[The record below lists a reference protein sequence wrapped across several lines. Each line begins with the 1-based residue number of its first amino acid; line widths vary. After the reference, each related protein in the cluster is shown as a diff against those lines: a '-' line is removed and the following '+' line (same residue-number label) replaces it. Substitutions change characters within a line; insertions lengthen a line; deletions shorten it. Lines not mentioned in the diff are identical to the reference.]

1 MKLLKLVPDDTNI
14 DFLRWR
20 GLAIGLSILMLAGAI
35 ALIAVKG
42 LNFGVDFAG
51 GQMIRVTFSQPV
63 SLDELRDQV
72 SGLGLGE
79 PSIQEFG
86 SPREVSI
93 RLPLPEGGEEGA
105 NAAASKVR
113 VALEAEHPGVRIDAV
128 ETVSGKVSGE
138 LVRDGA
144 LALLLAMIGIAIYI
158 WIRFEWQFGVGGLF
172 SLFHDVTLTLGFF
185 ALTQMEFDLNVIA
198 ALLTLIGYS
207 LNDTIVIYDRVR
219 ENLRKYRK
227 MDITSLLNLSMN
239 ETLARSIARLVA
251 MVLALGSLM
260 ILGPE
265 VIQRPRRP
273 GFRRRRFRDRRRRL
287 RGAAADS
294 EPRRRLAGAAAARRA
309 DDGRSGPL
317 ARARSAAG
325 IPDPRHRRDHGLRAA
340 RAGRGAGNARHRRR
354 IDGQPRGRPR
364 LGDAARRGEMD
375 RGGDHAARLRSDEG
389 AQMRL

>member
-1 MKLLKLVPDDTNI
+1 MRLLKLVPDDTNI

-20 GLAIGLSILMLAGAI
+20 NVAMAFSMLLVAASI

-51 GQMIRVTFSQPV
+51 GQVIRAHFAQPP
-63 SLDELRDQV
+63 SLDTLRAQV
-72 SGLGLGE
+72 TGYGLGD

-105 NAAASKVR
+105 NKAASKVR
-113 VALEAEHPGVRIDAV
+113 AALTRDYPGVRIDAV
-128 ETVSGKVSGE
+128 DTVSGKVSEE

-144 LALLLAMIGIAIYI
+144 LALLLAAIGITIYI
-158 WIRFEWQFGVGGLF
+158 WIRFEWQFGVGALF

-185 ALTQMEFDLNVIA
+185 SLTQMEFDLNVVA

-227 MDITSLLNLSMN
+227 MEIVSLLNLSMN
-239 ETLARSIARLVA
+239 ETLSRTVA
-251 MVLALGSLM
+251 TNFAMLLALGSLM

-265 VIQRPRRP
+265 VIQSFTTALLISVIV
-273 GFRRRRFRDRRRRL
+273 GTYSTVYI
-287 RGAAADS
+287 AAPWLIWLKVDS
-294 EPRRRLAGAAAARRA
+294 NSFLPKTNANTGGERVTSRNE
-309 DDGRSGPL
+309 GP
-317 ARARSAAG
+317 
-325 IPDPRHRRDHGLRAA
+325 
-340 RAGRGAGNARHRRR
+340 
-354 IDGQPRGRPR
+354 
-364 LGDAARRGEMD
+364 
-375 RGGDHAARLRSDEG
+375 
-389 AQMRL
+389 